1 MEDSEEVKAEK
12 RVQWL
17 DKLQKEEKKEKKR
30 QLVQRMREEKMEKS
44 KEKLDEEY
52 PFKKDSK
59 AHNMIMPK

>member
-1 MEDSEEVKAEK
+1 
-12 RVQWL
+12 
-17 DKLQKEEKKEKKR
+17 
-30 QLVQRMREEKMEKS
+30 MREEKMEKS